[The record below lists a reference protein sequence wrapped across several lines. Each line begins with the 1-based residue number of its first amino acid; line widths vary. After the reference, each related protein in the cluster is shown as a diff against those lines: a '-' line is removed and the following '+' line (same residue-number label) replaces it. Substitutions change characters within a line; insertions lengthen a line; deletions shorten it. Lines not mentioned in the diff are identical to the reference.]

1 MQQWE
6 YSDNNRINETILQNI
21 QLTYNIKQA
30 ESVFMKAQG
39 ELKGNLNES
48 QGRLSGSSPL
58 RSDGFCDSQAGKLDS
73 MTSGQRQTK
82 MDNWDQV
89 HFD

>member
-1 MQQWE
+1 MH
-6 YSDNNRINETILQNI
+6 
-21 QLTYNIKQA
+21 NIKQA

-39 ELKGNLNES
+39 ELEGNLNES

-58 RSDGFCDSQAGKLDS
+58 RSDGFSDSQAGKLDCV
-73 MTSGQRQTK
+73 TSGQRQIK
-82 MDNWDQV
+82 MDNRDQV